1 MDICHHALLSIF
13 SEFYDSNFSFVYAV
27 FFCFFI
33 TNFKIPFCWWRLY
46 VYTVRGS
53 LIQGSPFILTVLN
66 QFIFI
71 YGDFPYEWWSHIA
84 PLKENFSRR

>member
-13 SEFYDSNFSFVYAV
+13 SEFYDSNFSFIYAV

-71 YGDFPYEWWSHIA
+71 YSFLVSNTSIIDRI
-84 PLKENFSRR
+84 KEEYLC